1 MTETQAREAQNTTP
15 APEARNTARAP
26 EAEKTTIYNGVVEFV
41 ENYLSVLYRRQ
52 VSDLSDTVW
61 CREWWKHPEA
71 MVRLDALWRAW
82 EHLRQDGATGMS
94 VWLLDHADPH
104 MKVLLDPRGPFKYC
118 SVRNGHKDML
128 GPLPLTTPPDG
139 MFSNPEDSE
148 LPLRG

>member
-1 MTETQAREAQNTTP
+1 MTETQAPQD
-15 APEARNTARAP
+15 APQEQ
-26 EAEKTTIYNGVVEFV
+26 KTTIYSGVVEFV
-41 ENYLSVLYRRQ
+41 ENYLSVVYRRQ

-61 CREWWKHPEA
+61 CPQWWKHTEA
-71 MVRLDALWRAW
+71 IVRLDALWRAW

-128 GPLPLTTPPDG
+128 GPLPLAAPPDG